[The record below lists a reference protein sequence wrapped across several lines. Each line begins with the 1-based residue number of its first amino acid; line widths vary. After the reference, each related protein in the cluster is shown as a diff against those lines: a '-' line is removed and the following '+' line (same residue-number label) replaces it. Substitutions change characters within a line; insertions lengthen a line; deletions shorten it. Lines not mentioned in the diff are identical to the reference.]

1 MFRLLLRP
9 LEFLLLAGLF
19 TLALNLAFEF
29 RVNPLTLSSSGF
41 DGPDVT
47 CWEIYQCSGFS
58 PAITKPLKRDIVYR
72 CSGCAQLMGARD
84 GIHAM

>member
-47 CWEIYQCSGFS
+47 YWEI
-58 PAITKPLKRDIVYR
+58 
-72 CSGCAQLMGARD
+72 
-84 GIHAM
+84 